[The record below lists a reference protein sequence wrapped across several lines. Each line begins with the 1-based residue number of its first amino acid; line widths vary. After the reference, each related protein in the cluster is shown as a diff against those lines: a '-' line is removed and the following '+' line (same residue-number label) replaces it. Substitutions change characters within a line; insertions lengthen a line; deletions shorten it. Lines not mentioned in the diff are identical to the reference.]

1 MRQNDPNPDIFL
13 AICHESVIFT
23 LDALTTLRGLTL
35 RSRDASL
42 SGFHAGQGDA
52 AMNELSLNTAI
63 LSFAFSGVLAPH
75 RRGYE
80 APRPAT
86 PAQPKKK

>member
-1 MRQNDPNPDIFL
+1 
-13 AICHESVIFT
+13 
-23 LDALTTLRGLTL
+23 
-35 RSRDASL
+35 
-42 SGFHAGQGDA
+42 
-52 AMNELSLNTAI
+52 MNQLSLNTAI

-80 APRPAT
+80 APRPQT

>member
-1 MRQNDPNPDIFL
+1 MKQ
-13 AICHESVIFT
+13 
-23 LDALTTLRGLTL
+23 
-35 RSRDASL
+35 
-42 SGFHAGQGDA
+42 
-52 AMNELSLNTAI
+52 MSLNTAI

-80 APRPAT
+80 APRPQA